1 MLLPHVYINDVLES
15 TKIEEYG
22 KQDYVTQHI
31 VIKKELDQ
39 KLRLVY
45 FVPLLDLQ
53 FMWHPTSDG
62 VVFLKNEWDE
72 GVTIRLNKSQP
83 VFALINQNN
92 QSLFSLAIN
101 ELINEMELTVGVHEE
116 SASVKVTIEMI
127 IPSENYKLA
136 LSVITGR
143 RKWSE
148 VVQEQVNWLYRESGA
163 QLPKIPVTS
172 FEPVLST
179 WYSFHQHV
187 TDNGIL
193 QESEYYKALG
203 ARTLILDDGWQT
215 NDSSRRYAYAGDWQV
230 SSEKF
235 PNFTQHVKEVQSLE
249 MNYLVWLS
257 LPYVGKNSENWNL
270 FKDDFLYVDEFQH
283 AGVLDIRKEKV
294 RSYLI
299 KTITS
304 FIDKYSIDGLK
315 IDFLETFFLDKTIN
329 FEISKGL
336 LLLLEELKKSLID
349 KPNFLIEFRQDY
361 INPLMMQYC
370 QIVRSKDCP
379 NNYMLNRI
387 RTVDL
392 RLSCPFTAVHS
403 DMIMWNKDEKI
414 EDAALHIINTMF
426 SVPQLSMKYDELSK
440 DEIQMITFWLD
451 FIKEHQELLL
461 HSNFEPSY
469 PQEGYSVVQVGQLG
483 VTLTA
488 IFGEKKVITR
498 IENLCKKEIFVNGTK
513 VDELY
518 LSLPKGNYKI
528 VIKNC
533 IGVVTSIENKELLE
547 TQLMVIKVP
556 RSGLLIIDTE

>member
-72 GVTIRLNKSQP
+72 GATIRLNKSQP

-163 QLPKIPVTS
+163 QLPKIPATS

-187 TDNGIL
+187 TDKGIL

-235 PNFTQHVKEVQSLE
+235 PNFTQHVREVQSLE

-257 LPYVGKNSENWNL
+257 LPYVGKKSENWNL
-270 FKDDFLYVDEFQH
+270 FKDDFLYMDEFQH
-283 AGVLDIRKEKV
+283 AGVLDIRKKKV

-304 FIDKYSIDGLK
+304 FINKYSIDGLK

-379 NNYMLNRI
+379 NNYILNRI

-461 HSNFEPSY
+461 NSNFEPSY

>member
-187 TDNGIL
+187 TDKGIL

>member
-72 GVTIRLNKSQP
+72 GTTIRLNKSQP

-187 TDNGIL
+187 TDKGIL

-414 EDAALHIINTMF
+414 EDAALHIINTIF

>member
-101 ELINEMELTVGVHEE
+101 ELINETELTVGVHEE

-148 VVQEQVNWLYRESGA
+148 IVQEQVNWLYRESGA

-187 TDNGIL
+187 TDKGIL

-294 RSYLI
+294 RAYLI

-414 EDAALHIINTMF
+414 EDAALHIINTIF